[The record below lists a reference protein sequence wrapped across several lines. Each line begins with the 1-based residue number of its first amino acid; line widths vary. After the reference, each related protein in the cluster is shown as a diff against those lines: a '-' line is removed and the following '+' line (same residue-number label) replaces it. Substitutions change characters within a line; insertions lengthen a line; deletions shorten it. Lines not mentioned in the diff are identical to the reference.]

1 MMGLIL
7 LVGIFQSWN
16 VALSIFN
23 LCLISAVM
31 TMGANVQW
39 GYAGLINFGLMG
51 YAALGG
57 LAAVLI
63 SVDPVQEAWRAGGFD
78 ILMCLWLIIVMI
90 MAIRFILKNFDKS
103 NFRTYGIAAIIIA
116 GVIIIRVTA
125 EPGIEAIEAIN
136 PAKTGFLGGFGLPI
150 MFSWIVGAFFAGGL
164 AFVVGKVALG
174 LRADYLAI
182 ATLLISEIVIA
193 IIKHEDW
200 LSRGVKNVIGLD
212 RPVPYEVNLQTTD
225 WFINLVAKFNSS
237 KLELIYNVADKQ
249 AALNQLVIEGSSVF
263 VKLCYSGLFLIVV
276 IALLIVTQKALYSP
290 WGRMMRAIRDNEE
303 AANAMG
309 KNVVKQHLLIS
320 EIVIAI
326 IKHEDWLSRGV
337 KNVIGLDRPVP
348 YEVNL
353 QTKEWFINLVAKFN
367 SGKLELI
374 SNMADKQTALNQLV
388 IEGSSVFVKLCY
400 SGLFLI
406 VVIALL
412 IVTQKALYSPWGR
425 MMRAIR
431 DNEEA
436 ANAMGKNVVKQ
447 HLLIFILGSAI
458 VGIAGAM
465 LVTQDGLFTPGSYR
479 PMRYTFLIWV
489 MVIVGGSGNNF
500 GAILGGF
507 AVWFLWIEA
516 APIAL
521 FLINLFTAGMS
532 DAHALKVHLIES
544 VPYFRYLMMGLGLL
558 LIMRYRPKGILP
570 EKIEIK

>member
-1 MMGLIL
+1 MMGLII

-23 LCLISAVM
+23 MCLISAVM

-63 SVDPVQEAWRAGGFD
+63 SVDPVPEAWSAGGFD
-78 ILMCLWLIIVMI
+78 ILMCLCLIIAIVFL
-90 MAIRFILKNFDKS
+90 IRFILKNFEKS
-103 NFRTYGIAAIIIA
+103 KIRTYGIAGIIIA
-116 GVIIIRVTA
+116 GIVIIRITS
-125 EPGIEAIEAIN
+125 ESGIEAIEAVN
-136 PAKTGFLGGFGLPI
+136 PATTGFLGGLGLPI
-150 MFSWIVGAFFAGGL
+150 VFSWIVGAFFAAGL
-164 AFVVGKVALG
+164 AFIVGKVALG

-200 LSRGVKNVIGLD
+200 LARGVKNVIGLD
-212 RPVPYEVNLQTTD
+212 RPVPYEVNLQTT
-225 WFINLVAKFNSS
+225 
-237 KLELIYNVADKQ
+237 
-249 AALNQLVIEGSSVF
+249 
-263 VKLCYSGLFLIVV
+263 
-276 IALLIVTQKALYSP
+276 
-290 WGRMMRAIRDNEE
+290 
-303 AANAMG
+303 
-309 KNVVKQHLLIS
+309 
-320 EIVIAI
+320 
-326 IKHEDWLSRGV
+326 
-337 KNVIGLDRPVP
+337 
-348 YEVNL
+348 
-353 QTKEWFINLVAKFN
+353 EWFINLVAKFN

-374 SNMADKQTALNQLV
+374 SNIADKQAALNQLV

-516 APIAL
+516 APISL
-521 FLINLFTAGMS
+521 FLINLFTAGLPET
-532 DAHALKVHLIES
+532 HELKVHLTES
-544 VPYFRYLMMGLGLL
+544 VPYFRYLMMGMGLL

>member
-1 MMGLIL
+1 VRKNLNVVVAYSIMMGLII

-31 TMGANVQW
+31 TMGANIQW
-39 GYAGLINFGLMG
+39 GYAGLINFGIMG

-63 SVDPVQEAWRAGGFD
+63 SVDPVQEAWRTGGFD

-90 MAIRFILKNFDKS
+90 LVIRFILKNFAKS
-103 NFRTYGIAAIIIA
+103 NFRTYGIAAIIIS
-116 GVIIIRVTA
+116 GIIIIRITA
-125 EPGIEAIEAIN
+125 EPGIEAIEAVN
-136 PAKTGFLGGFGLPI
+136 PATTGFLGGFGLPI
-150 MFSWIVGAFFAGGL
+150 MFSWIVGAFFAAGL

-200 LSRGVKNVIGLD
+200 L
-212 RPVPYEVNLQTTD
+212 T
-225 WFINLVAKFNSS
+225 
-237 KLELIYNVADKQ
+237 
-249 AALNQLVIEGSSVF
+249 
-263 VKLCYSGLFLIVV
+263 
-276 IALLIVTQKALYSP
+276 
-290 WGRMMRAIRDNEE
+290 
-303 AANAMG
+303 
-309 KNVVKQHLLIS
+309 
-320 EIVIAI
+320 
-326 IKHEDWLSRGV
+326 RGV

-367 SGKLELI
+367 SSKLELI
-374 SNMADKQTALNQLV
+374 SNVADKQAALNQLV

-400 SGLFLI
+400 SGLFLV

-521 FLINLFTAGMS
+521 FLINFFTVNMS
-532 DAHALKVHLIES
+532 DTNTFKIHLIES

>member
-1 MMGLIL
+1 VRKNLNVIAAYSIMMALII

-16 VALSIFN
+16 IALSIFN

-31 TMGANVQW
+31 TMGANIQW
-39 GYAGLINFGLMG
+39 GYAGLINFGIMG
-51 YAALGG
+51 YTALGG

-78 ILMCLWLIIVMI
+78 ILTSILIIVVMI
-90 MAIRFILKNFDKS
+90 MSIRFVLKKYEKS
-103 NFRTYGIAAIIIA
+103 KIRTYSIAAIIVA
-116 GVIIIRVTA
+116 GIVIIRITA
-125 EPGIEAIEAIN
+125 EPGIEAIEAVD
-136 PAKTGFLGGFGLPI
+136 PAKTGFLGGLGLPI
-150 MFSWIVGAFFAGGL
+150 VFSWIVGALFAGGL

-200 LSRGVKNVIGLD
+200 LTRGVKNVIGLK
-212 RPVPYEVNLQTTD
+212 RPAPYEVDLQTTD
-225 WFINLVAKFNSS
+225 WFINLVEKFNSS
-237 KLELIYNVADKQ
+237 KLALISDLAERQ
-249 AALNQLVIEGSSVF
+249 AALNQLVIEGSSIF
-263 VKLCYSGLFLIVV
+263 VKLCYSGLFLVVV
-276 IALLIVTQKALYSP
+276 IILLIL
-290 WGRMMRAIRDNEE
+290 
-303 AANAMG
+303 
-309 KNVVKQHLLIS
+309 
-320 EIVIAI
+320 
-326 IKHEDWLSRGV
+326 
-337 KNVIGLDRPVP
+337 
-348 YEVNL
+348 
-353 QTKEWFINLVAKFN
+353 
-367 SGKLELI
+367 
-374 SNMADKQTALNQLV
+374 
-388 IEGSSVFVKLCY
+388 
-400 SGLFLI
+400 
-406 VVIALL
+406 
-412 IVTQKALYSPWGR
+412 TQKALYSPWGR

-521 FLINLFTAGMS
+521 FIINLFTAGMA
-532 DAHALKVHLIES
+532 DTHFLKVHLIES
-544 VPYFRYLMMGLGLL
+544 VPYFRFLMMGIGLL

>member
-1 MMGLIL
+1 VRKNLNVIAAYSIMMGLII

-31 TMGANVQW
+31 TMGANIQW
-39 GYAGLINFGLMG
+39 GYAGLINFGIMG
-51 YAALGG
+51 YTALGG

-78 ILMCLWLIIVMI
+78 ILMCLWLIIVMVL
-90 MAIRFILKNFDKS
+90 AIRFILKHFEKS
-103 NFRTYGIAAIIIA
+103 KLRTYGIAAIIVSGI
-116 GVIIIRVTA
+116 IIIRVTA
-125 EPGIEAIEAIN
+125 EPGIEAIEGVN

-150 MFSWIVGAFFAGGL
+150 IFSWIVGAFFAGGL
-164 AFVVGKVALG
+164 AFIVGKVALG

-200 LSRGVKNVIGLD
+200 LTRGVKNVIGLK
-212 RPVPYEVNLQTTD
+212 RPAPYEVDLQTTE
-225 WFINLVAKFNSS
+225 WFINLVERFNSG
-237 KLELIYNVADKQ
+237 KLALISNLADRQ
-249 AALNQLVIEGSSVF
+249 TILNQMVIEGSSIF
-263 VKLCYSGLFLIVV
+263 VKLCYSGLFLIIV
-276 IALLIVTQKALYSP
+276 IILLIL
-290 WGRMMRAIRDNEE
+290 
-303 AANAMG
+303 
-309 KNVVKQHLLIS
+309 
-320 EIVIAI
+320 
-326 IKHEDWLSRGV
+326 
-337 KNVIGLDRPVP
+337 
-348 YEVNL
+348 
-353 QTKEWFINLVAKFN
+353 
-367 SGKLELI
+367 
-374 SNMADKQTALNQLV
+374 
-388 IEGSSVFVKLCY
+388 
-400 SGLFLI
+400 
-406 VVIALL
+406 
-412 IVTQKALYSPWGR
+412 TQKALYSPWGR

-507 AVWFLWIEA
+507 VVWFLWIEA

-521 FLINLFTAGMS
+521 FLINFFTAGIPETN
-532 DAHALKVHLIES
+532 ALKAHLIES
-544 VPYFRYLMMGLGLL
+544 VPYFRFLMMGLGLL
-558 LIMRYRPKGILP
+558 LIMRFRPKGILP

>member
-1 MMGLIL
+1 MRKNLNVIAAYSIMMGLII

-31 TMGANVQW
+31 TMGANIQW
-39 GYAGLINFGLMG
+39 GYAGLINFGIMG
-51 YAALGG
+51 YTALGG

-78 ILMCLWLIIVMI
+78 ILMCLWLIIVMVL
-90 MAIRFILKNFDKS
+90 AIRFILKHFEKS
-103 NFRTYGIAAIIIA
+103 KFRTYGIAAIIVA
-116 GVIIIRVTA
+116 GIVIIRITA
-125 EPGIEAIEAIN
+125 EPGIEAIEGVN

-150 MFSWIVGAFFAGGL
+150 IFSWIVGAFFAGGL
-164 AFVVGKVALG
+164 AFIVGKVALG

-200 LSRGVKNVIGLD
+200 LTRGVKNVIGLK
-212 RPVPYEVNLQTTD
+212 RPAPYEVDLQTTE
-225 WFINLVAKFNSS
+225 WFINLVERFNSG
-237 KLELIYNVADKQ
+237 KLALISNLADRQ
-249 AALNQLVIEGSSVF
+249 AALNQMVIEGSSVF
-263 VKLCYSGLFLIVV
+263 VKLCYSGLFLVIV
-276 IALLIVTQKALYSP
+276 IILLIL
-290 WGRMMRAIRDNEE
+290 
-303 AANAMG
+303 
-309 KNVVKQHLLIS
+309 
-320 EIVIAI
+320 
-326 IKHEDWLSRGV
+326 
-337 KNVIGLDRPVP
+337 
-348 YEVNL
+348 
-353 QTKEWFINLVAKFN
+353 
-367 SGKLELI
+367 
-374 SNMADKQTALNQLV
+374 
-388 IEGSSVFVKLCY
+388 
-400 SGLFLI
+400 
-406 VVIALL
+406 
-412 IVTQKALYSPWGR
+412 TQKALYSPWGR

-507 AVWFLWIEA
+507 VVWFLWIEA

-521 FLINLFTAGMS
+521 FLINFFTAGIPES
-532 DAHALKVHLIES
+532 NALKAHLIES
-544 VPYFRYLMMGLGLL
+544 VPYFRFLMMGLGLL
-558 LIMRYRPKGILP
+558 LIMRFRPKGILP

>member
-1 MMGLIL
+1 VRKNLNVIAAYSIMMGLII

-31 TMGANVQW
+31 TMGANIQW
-39 GYAGLINFGLMG
+39 GYAGLINFGIMG
-51 YAALGG
+51 YTALGG

-78 ILMCLWLIIVMI
+78 ILMCLWLIIVMVL
-90 MAIRFILKNFDKS
+90 AIRFILKHFEKS
-103 NFRTYGIAAIIIA
+103 KFRTYGIAAIIVA
-116 GVIIIRVTA
+116 GIVIIRITA
-125 EPGIEAIEAIN
+125 EPGIEAIEGVN

-150 MFSWIVGAFFAGGL
+150 IFSWIVGAFFAGGL
-164 AFVVGKVALG
+164 AFIVGKVALG

-200 LSRGVKNVIGLD
+200 LTRGVKNVIGLK
-212 RPVPYEVNLQTTD
+212 RPAPYEVDLQTTE
-225 WFINLVAKFNSS
+225 WFINLVERFNSG
-237 KLELIYNVADKQ
+237 KLALISNLADRQ

-263 VKLCYSGLFLIVV
+263 VKLCYSGLFLVIV
-276 IALLIVTQKALYSP
+276 IILLIL
-290 WGRMMRAIRDNEE
+290 
-303 AANAMG
+303 
-309 KNVVKQHLLIS
+309 
-320 EIVIAI
+320 
-326 IKHEDWLSRGV
+326 
-337 KNVIGLDRPVP
+337 
-348 YEVNL
+348 
-353 QTKEWFINLVAKFN
+353 
-367 SGKLELI
+367 
-374 SNMADKQTALNQLV
+374 
-388 IEGSSVFVKLCY
+388 
-400 SGLFLI
+400 
-406 VVIALL
+406 
-412 IVTQKALYSPWGR
+412 TQKALYSPWGR

-507 AVWFLWIEA
+507 VVWFLWIEA

-521 FLINLFTAGMS
+521 FLINFFTAGIPETN
-532 DAHALKVHLIES
+532 ALKAHLIES
-544 VPYFRYLMMGLGLL
+544 VPYFRFLVMGLGLL
-558 LIMRYRPKGILP
+558 LIMRFRPKGILP

>member
-1 MMGLIL
+1 VRKNLNVIAAYGIMLVLII

-23 LCLISAVM
+23 MCLISAVM

-63 SVDPVQEAWRAGGFD
+63 SVDPVQEAWAVGGFN
-78 ILMCLWLIIVMI
+78 IIMCLGLIVIMI
-90 MAIRFILKNFDKS
+90 FAIRFVLKIFEKS
-103 NFRTYGIAAIIIA
+103 KIRTYGIVAIIIT
-116 GVIIIRVTA
+116 GIIILRITS
-125 EPGIEAIEAIN
+125 EQSIEAIEAVN
-136 PAKTGFLGGFGLPI
+136 PATTGFLGGLGLPI
-150 MFSWIVGAFFAGGL
+150 IFSWIVGAFFAAGL
-164 AFVVGKVALG
+164 AFIVGKVALG

-200 LSRGVKNVIGLD
+200 LTRGVKNVIGLK
-212 RPVPYEVNLQTTD
+212 RPVPYEV
-225 WFINLVAKFNSS
+225 
-237 KLELIYNVADKQ
+237 E
-249 AALNQLVIEGSSVF
+249 
-263 VKLCYSGLFLIVV
+263 
-276 IALLIVTQKALYSP
+276 
-290 WGRMMRAIRDNEE
+290 
-303 AANAMG
+303 
-309 KNVVKQHLLIS
+309 
-320 EIVIAI
+320 
-326 IKHEDWLSRGV
+326 
-337 KNVIGLDRPVP
+337 
-348 YEVNL
+348 L
-353 QTKEWFINLVAKFN
+353 QTKEWFVNLVTEFN

-374 SNMADKQTALNQLV
+374 SNITDKQAALNQLI

-521 FLINLFTAGMS
+521 FLINLFTIGL
-532 DAHALKVHLIES
+532 HETNALKVHLIES
-544 VPYFRYLMMGLGLL
+544 VPYFRYLMMGMGLL

>member
-1 MMGLIL
+1 MKNNLNVIMAYAIMMGLII
-7 LVGIFQSWN
+7 LVGFFQSWN
-16 VALSIFN
+16 IALSIFN
-23 LCLISAVM
+23 MCLISAVM
-31 TMGANVQW
+31 TMGANIQW
-39 GYAGLINFGLMG
+39 GYAGLINFGIMG
-51 YAALGG
+51 YTALGG

-78 ILMCLWLIIVMI
+78 ILMSLWLIIVMVLV
-90 MAIRFILKNFDKS
+90 IRFILKNFAKS
-103 NFRTYGIAAIIIA
+103 KLRTYGIAAIIATGI
-116 GVIIIRVTA
+116 IIIRVTA
-125 EPGIEAIEAIN
+125 EPGIEAIEAVN

-150 MFSWIVGAFFAGGL
+150 IFSWIVGAFFAGGL

-200 LSRGVKNVIGLD
+200 LTRGVKNVIGLK
-212 RPVPYEVNLQTTD
+212 RPAPYEVDLQTTD
-225 WFINLVAKFNSS
+225 WFINLVEKFNSG
-237 KLELIYNVADKQ
+237 KLALISNLADRQ
-249 AALNQLVIEGSSVF
+249 AALNQFVIEGSSVF

-276 IALLIVTQKALYSP
+276 IILLIL
-290 WGRMMRAIRDNEE
+290 
-303 AANAMG
+303 
-309 KNVVKQHLLIS
+309 
-320 EIVIAI
+320 
-326 IKHEDWLSRGV
+326 
-337 KNVIGLDRPVP
+337 
-348 YEVNL
+348 
-353 QTKEWFINLVAKFN
+353 
-367 SGKLELI
+367 
-374 SNMADKQTALNQLV
+374 
-388 IEGSSVFVKLCY
+388 
-400 SGLFLI
+400 
-406 VVIALL
+406 
-412 IVTQKALYSPWGR
+412 TQKALYSPWGR

-521 FLINLFTAGMS
+521 FLINLITSGLADTNAFK
-532 DAHALKVHLIES
+532 LHLINS
-544 VPYFRYLMMGLGLL
+544 VPYFRFLMMGMGLL
-558 LIMRYRPKGILP
+558 LIMRYRPKGIIP
-570 EKIEIK
+570 EKINIK

>member
-1 MMGLIL
+1 MRKNLNVIAAYSIMMGLII

-31 TMGANVQW
+31 TMGANIQW
-39 GYAGLINFGLMG
+39 GYAGLINFGIMG
-51 YAALGG
+51 YTALGG

-78 ILMCLWLIIVMI
+78 ILMCLWLIIAMVF
-90 MAIRFILKNFDKS
+90 AIRFILKNFEKS
-103 NFRTYGIAAIIIA
+103 KFRTYGIAAIIVA
-116 GVIIIRVTA
+116 GIVIIRITA
-125 EPGIEAIEAIN
+125 EPGIEAIEGVN

-150 MFSWIVGAFFAGGL
+150 IFSWIVGAFFAGGL
-164 AFVVGKVALG
+164 AFIVGKVALG

-200 LSRGVKNVIGLD
+200 LTRGVKNVIGLK
-212 RPVPYEVNLQTTD
+212 RPAPYEVDLQTTE
-225 WFINLVAKFNSS
+225 WFINLVEKFNSG
-237 KLELIYNVADKQ
+237 KLALISNLADRQ
-249 AALNQLVIEGSSVF
+249 AALNQMVIEGSTVF

-276 IALLIVTQKALYSP
+276 IVLLIL
-290 WGRMMRAIRDNEE
+290 
-303 AANAMG
+303 
-309 KNVVKQHLLIS
+309 
-320 EIVIAI
+320 
-326 IKHEDWLSRGV
+326 
-337 KNVIGLDRPVP
+337 
-348 YEVNL
+348 
-353 QTKEWFINLVAKFN
+353 
-367 SGKLELI
+367 
-374 SNMADKQTALNQLV
+374 
-388 IEGSSVFVKLCY
+388 
-400 SGLFLI
+400 
-406 VVIALL
+406 
-412 IVTQKALYSPWGR
+412 TQKALYSPWGR

-521 FLINLFTAGMS
+521 FLINFFTAGMA
-532 DAHALKVHLIES
+532 DTHALKVHLIES

>member
-1 MMGLIL
+1 VRKNLNVIAAYSIMMGLII

-31 TMGANVQW
+31 TMGANIQW
-39 GYAGLINFGLMG
+39 GYAGLINFGIMG
-51 YAALGG
+51 YTALGG

-78 ILMCLWLIIVMI
+78 ILMCLWLIIVMVL
-90 MAIRFILKNFDKS
+90 AIRFILKHFEKS
-103 NFRTYGIAAIIIA
+103 KFRTYGIAAIIVA
-116 GVIIIRVTA
+116 GIVIIRITA
-125 EPGIEAIEAIN
+125 EPGIEAIEGVN

-150 MFSWIVGAFFAGGL
+150 IFSWIVGAFFAGGL
-164 AFVVGKVALG
+164 AFIVGKVALG

-200 LSRGVKNVIGLD
+200 LTRGVKNVIGLK
-212 RPVPYEVNLQTTD
+212 RPAPYEVDLQTTE
-225 WFINLVAKFNSS
+225 WFINLVERFNSG
-237 KLELIYNVADKQ
+237 KLALISNLADRQ

-263 VKLCYSGLFLIVV
+263 VKLCYSGLFLIIV
-276 IALLIVTQKALYSP
+276 IILLIL
-290 WGRMMRAIRDNEE
+290 
-303 AANAMG
+303 
-309 KNVVKQHLLIS
+309 
-320 EIVIAI
+320 
-326 IKHEDWLSRGV
+326 
-337 KNVIGLDRPVP
+337 
-348 YEVNL
+348 
-353 QTKEWFINLVAKFN
+353 
-367 SGKLELI
+367 
-374 SNMADKQTALNQLV
+374 
-388 IEGSSVFVKLCY
+388 
-400 SGLFLI
+400 
-406 VVIALL
+406 
-412 IVTQKALYSPWGR
+412 TQKALYSPWGR

-507 AVWFLWIEA
+507 VVWFLWIEA

-521 FLINLFTAGMS
+521 FLINFFTAGIPETN
-532 DAHALKVHLIES
+532 ALKAHLIES
-544 VPYFRYLMMGLGLL
+544 VPYFRFLMMGLGLL
-558 LIMRYRPKGILP
+558 LIMRFRPKGILP